1 MQRGGPGV
9 LLGLLLAALPCAAW
23 PETLHSYALI
33 NDDASLVVQNRVVH
47 LAGVYVPTTRT
58 SCIDAPRPGC
68 RTRAAAAL
76 EFRIQGFV
84 QCDILGRRSDGSR
97 FGVCYVGRSS
107 FDPGVDLGAYLIE
120 RGWALAG
127 EGAPYEYRAVED
139 LARAQS
145 AGIWGNARIWTP
157 RGYR

>member
-1 MQRGGPGV
+1 
-9 LLGLLLAALPCAAW
+9 
-23 PETLHSYALI
+23 HSYALI

-84 QCDILGRRSDGSR
+84 QCDVLGRR
-97 FGVCYVGRSS
+97 C
-107 FDPGVDLGAYLIE
+107 
-120 RGWALAG
+120 AG
-127 EGAPYEYRAVED
+127 EGAPYEYRAVAD

-145 AGIWGNARIWTP
+145 AGIWGNTRIWTP